1 MGFQIGQVLR
11 QGALRHGERVACVLA
26 EEARALTYSQLDHA
40 ALRVA
45 AHLRAQGLTPGARVA
60 LSAANGAPFL
70 AGFFGAA
77 YAGVTVV
84 PLPIL
89 SAAPEVALR
98 VRQSGCTAALVDA
111 PREALL
117 RTACPAL
124 PVLVVHGEGHVAGGL
139 HSAELAPND
148 GALDLP
154 AGADALLLFT
164 SGTTGGAKAARITH
178 ASLLAHTAALVHH
191 TLQLT
196 EHDVVLGALPWTHSF
211 GLRMSVLAPFYAGA
225 QVLSF
230 ARFDAQRTLAA
241 LDAGQV
247 TWVPAVP
254 TMFAAWTADPDHHGH
269 AERTAVPPRPMAQGV
284 RAALAAG
291 APLPRELRDR
301 AAQRLGCPVRQG
313 YGLTEATFSTIDDG
327 RTGPTEESLVALGAP
342 PAPLHVGAPVWG
354 VELRIRDDAGAD
366 LPVGGEGEVWVRGPN
381 VMAGYLD
388 DEAATRAVFDGGWL
402 RTGDLGRVDAWGRLV
417 LVDRLKDLIIRGGA
431 NVYPSEVEDA
441 LSLHPGVAQV
451 AVVGRPDSY
460 YGEAVVAVIVPRG
473 ETPSAAELDEHARAH
488 LAKNKVPSEYVFTDQ
503 LPLGPSGKVLKRAL
517 RETYGAG

>member
-1 MGFQIGQVLR
+1 MNSS
-11 QGALRHGERVACVLA
+11 C
-26 EEARALTYSQLDHA
+26 TTTSTTSQLGDWA
-40 ALRVA
+40 KPQR
-45 AHLRAQGLTPGARVA
+45 
-60 LSAANGAPFL
+60 
-70 AGFFGAA
+70 
-77 YAGVTVV
+77 
-84 PLPIL
+84 I
-89 SAAPEVALR
+89 
-98 VRQSGCTAALVDA
+98 
-111 PREALL
+111 
-117 RTACPAL
+117 TACKF
-124 PVLVVHGEGHVAGGL
+124 
-139 HSAELAPND
+139 HS
-148 GALDLP
+148 
-154 AGADALLLFT
+154 
-164 SGTTGGAKAARITH
+164 GAKAARITH

-191 TLQLT
+191 TLQLS

-354 VELRIRDDAGAD
+354 VELRIRNEAGAD

-441 LSLHPGVAQV
+441 LSLHPGVLQV
-451 AVVGRPDSY
+451 AVIGRPDSY